1 MTDEEKS
8 LEAKKS
14 AFFEKVPDPPANAAE
29 SDVAAEGD
37 APAPKEPSSKPSGEG
52 TASTSETP
60 ASPGPKPNSSSDVV
74 DRVVAALKAGDL
86 DALADLTEQDPA
98 MFDEKTTKWAARNRR
113 ETKLKAEVAQVR
125 ADAQAIV
132 DHYAPVDE
140 KVEAYQKTK
149 DPRVAAD
156 LFELLTGEKLAD
168 VAARVPTPASPTP
181 AARRAS
187 EKALVE
193 ALRDDLPADHQVR
206 ALPEWESAVV
216 AVLRESAEENDG
228 EPELSF
234 RQAAARVVRRE
245 KDRYAKM
252 SKVFGEAPTART
264 TPAAA
269 PERAAG
275 TTPTTKRKVTR
286 DEFFATFDAQK

>member
-14 AFFEKVPDPPANAAE
+14 AFFEKVPEPPANTAIAE
-29 SDVAAEGD
+29 TVAEEGD
-37 APAPKEPSSKPSGEG
+37 APAEPPAAAAGE
-52 TASTSETP
+52 TASSADSTP
-60 ASPGPKPNSSSDVV
+60 PPAAPLV

-132 DHYAPVDE
+132 DHYAPIDE

-149 DPRVAAD
+149 DPRIAAE
-156 LFELLTGEKLAD
+156 LFELLTGEKLTDA
-168 VAARVPTPASPTP
+168 AARTAPAPAPTP

-206 ALPEWESAVV
+206 ALPDWEAAVV

-245 KDRYAKM
+245 KDRFAKVA
-252 SKVFGEAPTART
+252 KVFGEAP
-264 TPAAA
+264 AAKTSAAKA

-275 TTPTTKRKVTR
+275 TTPSTKRKVTR